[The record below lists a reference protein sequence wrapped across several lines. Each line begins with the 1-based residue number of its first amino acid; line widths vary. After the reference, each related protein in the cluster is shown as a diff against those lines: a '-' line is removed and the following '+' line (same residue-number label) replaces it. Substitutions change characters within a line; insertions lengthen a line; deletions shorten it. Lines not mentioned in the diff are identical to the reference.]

1 MMRLLKVIGSVVLLA
16 VIAIAIKLFVL
27 VPDEFRAGDQAVAHC
42 PGDSFDKSAIVFDVL
57 TLCATRGVPQDKLT
71 HAARVAAEWLDN
83 DEDGMADNPLVNE
96 KLKANKATVV
106 MSAAGFGFHGA
117 RIHAALEAEGRFG
130 QDLHAIETNNPTRR
144 DASQEEIHHIIVGGG
159 WARAYPELFD
169 ERSSDSAVYH
179 AWQKADAERYYVY
192 QAPDCDEACKVMEFI
207 YKSTAAYLGARA
219 DLAETE
225 FTLKNQAALR
235 SKLPEI
241 VALYESRQYAYPT
254 LHWPDG
260 SYPHEDQVILYQP

>member
-1 MMRLLKVIGSVVLLA
+1 MMRLLKIIGGVVLLA
-16 VIAIAIKLFVL
+16 VIAISIKLFVL
-27 VPDEFRAGDQAVAHC
+27 VPDEFRAGDQALAHC
-42 PGDSFDKSAIVFDVL
+42 PGDSFDKSATVFDVL
-57 TLCATRGVPQDKLT
+57 TLCASRGVPQDKLA

-83 DEDGMADNPLVNE
+83 DEDGAADNPLVNE
-96 KLKANKATVV
+96 RLKQNKATVV

-117 RIHAALEAEGRFG
+117 KIHAVLEAEGRFG
-130 QDLHAIETNNPTRR
+130 QDLHAVETNNPTRR
-144 DASQEEIHHIIVGGG
+144 DASQEEIHHIIIGGG

-169 ERSSDSAVYH
+169 ERSTHSAVYR
-179 AWQKADAERYYVY
+179 AWQKADARRYYVY
-192 QAPDCDEACKVMEFI
+192 EAPDCDEACKVMEFI
-207 YKSTAAYLGARA
+207 YKSTAAYLGSRA

-225 FTLKNQAALR
+225 LTLKNQAALR

-260 SYPHEDQVILYQP
+260 SYPREDQVILYQP